1 MASWVNDFPPKYIA
15 EVNKSWTP
23 LGTWGV
29 PLHILDAMVGQR
41 GLLAAFSS
49 KTHVLGG
56 LGLIF
61 EENGLCEAR
70 YVSKIGKVH
79 TPRIQ
84 QIVFLKGWHLSCTL
98 SQRFMK
104 PFPNNLSKTA
114 AIPAILLQKCGGAQA
129 IRLGGRLQN
138 WFSPDKMRWVDR
150 KNHILYKIDRNN
162 PKTLPGNDGNN
173 VPGISYLK
181 PRKKFLALR
190 QA

>member
-29 PLHILDAMVGQR
+29 PLHIFAAMVGQR
-41 GLLAAFSS
+41 GLQAAFSS

-56 LGLIF
+56 LGLFF

-84 QIVFLKGWHLSCTL
+84 QIVFLKGWHLSRTL
-98 SQRFMK
+98 SQRLVK

-114 AIPAILLQKCGGAQA
+114 AIPAILLQKCGGHKPSGWA
-129 IRLGGRLQN
+129 GGFKTGFLQIKCAGLTGKII
-138 WFSPDKMRWVDR
+138 FCTKSIET
-150 KNHILYKIDRNN
+150 ILRHFLVTMVTMFLVSHTSN
-162 PKTLPGNDGNN
+162 PE
-173 VPGISYLK
+173 
-181 PRKKFLALR
+181 KKFLALR